1 MFKQLSILTHK
12 QKHNKKFTKQTDT
25 ADGIQKDNILQK
37 YIKHIKYIVVY
48 SGKKYDIKVGDTRA
62 GGEKVCDAKV
72 FDIKEE
78 AVVDHGLLIWLKNWS
93 VLWLKKWSGAVIK
106 ETFRHKKYCGVDIQK
121 NQDMKNMLHDIKEQ
135 RERKFVLEKLKK
147 ANL

>member
-1 MFKQLSILTHK
+1 MEEKWYIIKQLDQIHLIELIKYGT
-12 QKHNKKFTKQTDT
+12 NKLLLLLMVIIIIMQYT

-48 SGKKYDIKVGDTRA
+48 SGKKYDIKIGDTRA

-78 AVVDHGLLIWLKNWS
+78 AVVVKKLECIVVKKNWTG
-93 VLWLKKWSGAVIK
+93 VVIQ
-106 ETFRHKKYCGVDIQK
+106 ETFQAWI
-121 NQDMKNMLHDIKEQ
+121 
-135 RERKFVLEKLKK
+135 
-147 ANL
+147 